1 MMSLRNALLTVLSEN
16 EHTGYELARE
26 FDAVSGHF
34 WRASHQQIY
43 RELKLLVKDGCVTFE
58 TVQQQGKPDKKTYRL
73 TNKGHRTLKEWLDA
87 PLNETP
93 PNYPLL
99 IKFLASDLVDA
110 KLLTQEI
117 QALSKEHRARLD
129 EYNEIKNRFFSAPLS
144 KLTKKGR
151 LRYLTLRRG
160 ILMQEAR
167 IKWESEALKLLS
179 DL

>member
-1 MMSLRNALLTVLSEN
+1 MSLRHALLTVLSEK

-43 RELKLLVKDGCVTFE
+43 RELKLLVNAEYATFNN
-58 TVQQQGKPDKKTYRL
+58 VQQKGKPDKKTYQL
-73 TNKGHRTLKEWLDA
+73 TDKGRKNLKEWLHE
-87 PLNETP
+87 PLTENP

-99 IKFLASDLVDA
+99 IKFLAADVVDTD
-110 KLLTQEI
+110 KLREEI
-117 QALSKEHRARLD
+117 QALANQHNARLD
-129 EYNEIKNRFFSAPLS
+129 EYKKLKEKFFAAPPD

-151 LRYLTLRRG
+151 LRFLTLRRG

-167 IKWESEALKLLS
+167 IKWENEVLELLKEL
-179 DL
+179 